1 MVRTYTGKGVIPDG
15 GQLKRRKVVKVA
27 VGYAIVRL
35 FLSGSAEAQDL
46 DPRRYVNLPANQNF
60 LRVAYGYS
68 EGNLNVAPSVPLED
82 ASLTIEGGSL
92 AYLRTMD
99 IGGKASSFDVWLPYL
114 CTSGSAVLE
123 GVQRNHSV
131 CGQGDAR
138 IRITYNFVGAPAME
152 LSEFAKQEKNVVV
165 GASLQVSIP
174 TGQYDDDKLVNIGA
188 NRWVIKPEIGM
199 SIPWRN
205 WTFEFTAGVRF
216 FTDNDEFVGNVLL
229 EQDPLYNLQAHLIY
243 DLSPRQWLS
252 LNGNYFF
259 GGVTFQESVK
269 TDTRQENSRVGLTWS
284 VAVNSKHVLKF
295 GARRGVITRIGND
308 SDTYVV
314 EWIYRWD

>member
-1 MVRTYTGKGVIPDG
+1 MIPAG
-15 GQLKRRKVVKVA
+15 RELKRRNVVKVA
-27 VGYAIVRL
+27 VAYAIVRIFL
-35 FLSGSAEAQDL
+35 FGSAEAQDL
-46 DPRRYVNLPANQNF
+46 DPRRYTNLPVSQNF

-68 EGNLNVAPSVPLED
+68 EGDVNIAPSLPLKN
-82 ASLTIEGGSL
+82 AFLTIEGGSL

-114 CTSGSAVLE
+114 CASGSADLDGE
-123 GVQRNHSV
+123 RRNRSV

-152 LSEFAKQEKNVVV
+152 LSEFARKEKEVVV

-199 SIPWRN
+199 SIPWRK
-205 WTFEFTAGVRF
+205 WSFEFTAGVRI

-229 EQDPLYNLQAHLIY
+229 EQDPLYNLQVHLIY
-243 DLSPRQWLS
+243 DLSPRQWIS

-259 GGVTFQESVK
+259 GGVTFQDSVK
-269 TDTRQENSRVGLTWS
+269 TPTRQENSRLGLTWS
-284 VAVNSKHVLKF
+284 VALNSKHTLKF
-295 GARRGVITRIGND
+295 AAHTGVITRIGND
-308 SDTYVV
+308 SNSYSVA
-314 EWIYRWD
+314 WIYRWD